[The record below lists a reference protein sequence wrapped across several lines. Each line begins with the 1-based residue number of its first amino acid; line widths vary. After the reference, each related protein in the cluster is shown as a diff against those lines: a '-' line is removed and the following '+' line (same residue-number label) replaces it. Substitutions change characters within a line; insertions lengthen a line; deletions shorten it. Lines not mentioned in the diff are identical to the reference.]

1 MHAKAVLFGSA
12 MMLAGSTVLFY
23 ILEADASFAGM
34 TAPQRLLAAFFQ
46 AVTPRTAG
54 FNAVDLTQLS
64 EGGALLTMLLMLVGA
79 APGSTGGGMKLTTVA
94 VLMMAVSAHLRRRN
108 DVDLFSRRID
118 PETVRKAFCNCTFYL
133 SLMLSVSFVIL
144 AVQQEMLMKDV
155 FFECISAIGTVGL
168 STGITRDLL
177 PLSKALVLLLMYVGR
192 VGSVTVFIAVSRK
205 KTSKLRY
212 PVEHIIIG

>member
-1 MHAKAVLFGSA
+1 
-12 MMLAGSTVLFY
+12 
-23 ILEADASFAGM
+23 
-34 TAPQRLLAAFFQ
+34 
-46 AVTPRTAG
+46 
-54 FNAVDLTQLS
+54 
-64 EGGALLTMLLMLVGA
+64 
-79 APGSTGGGMKLTTVA
+79 
-94 VLMMAVSAHLRRRN
+94 
-108 DVDLFSRRID
+108 
-118 PETVRKAFCNCTFYL
+118 
-133 SLMLSVSFVIL
+133 
-144 AVQQEMLMKDV
+144 MKDV

>member
-1 MHAKAVLFGSA
+1 MKIQVIGLGLIGGSLCKALSRGGVHRVL
-12 MMLAGSTVLFY
+12 
-23 ILEADASFAGM
+23 GM
-34 TAPQRLLAAFFQ
+34 
-46 AVTPRTAG
+46 
-54 FNAVDLTQLS
+54 D
-64 EGGALLTMLLMLVGA
+64 
-79 APGSTGGGMKLTTVA
+79 
-94 VLMMAVSAHLRRRN
+94 
-108 DVDLFSRRID
+108 ID